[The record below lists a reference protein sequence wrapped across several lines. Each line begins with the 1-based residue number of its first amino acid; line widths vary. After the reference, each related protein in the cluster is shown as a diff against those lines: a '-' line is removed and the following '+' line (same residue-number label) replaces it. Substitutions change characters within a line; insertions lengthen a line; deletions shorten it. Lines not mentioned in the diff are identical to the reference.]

1 MKSGKLELFGFDD
14 ADAVVE
20 DDDSASGSSNY
31 RIKYFGFDE
40 LSDSDSEDEEGSS
53 ERRKAKR
60 KAAAAVAVP
69 LVSIE
74 TNVDSPPPREI
85 QDSQSSH
92 TAGHSH
98 CLKHGQYLHSTQIFL
113 PPNLTMSSRT
123 DLDCFFAK
131 LSTFCIQKIKPVF
144 KDH

>member
-1 MKSGKLELFGFDD
+1 MKSSKLELFGFDD
-14 ADAVVE
+14 ADVVVE
-20 DDDSASGSSNY
+20 DDDPASGSSNY

-40 LSDSDSEDEEGSS
+40 LSESDSEEGEGSS

-74 TNVDSPPPREI
+74 SGVDSPQPMEM

-92 TAGHSH
+92 TADDSP
-98 CLKHGQYLHSTQIFL
+98 CLKYGQYLHSTLFL
-113 PPNLTMSSRT
+113 G
-123 DLDCFFAK
+123 
-131 LSTFCIQKIKPVF
+131 I
-144 KDH
+144 

>member
-74 TNVDSPPPREI
+74 TNVDSPPPREM

-98 CLKHGQYLHSTQIFL
+98 CLKHGQYLHSTQIFS
-113 PPNLTMSSRT
+113 PPISQ
-123 DLDCFFAK
+123 CHQEQ
-131 LSTFCIQKIKPVF
+131 I
-144 KDH
+144 